1 VLFAR
6 TFNHVYWVPHVSQAR
21 ESAHLSFPIVAILP
35 IRIVGDPVLHNP
47 TSPVPVGANGSVGED
62 VRKLVADMYETMEA
76 ANGVGLA
83 ANQVGVSL
91 RLFVYDCAEARGKTV
106 RRKGVVI
113 NPVLETSEVP
123 ETMPDPENDDEGC
136 LSVPGE
142 SFPTG
147 RAKWARVI
155 GIDADGSAVTLE
167 GEDLFAR
174 MLQHET
180 GHLDGQLYLDR
191 LVGRHAR
198 AAKRMLKSNGWG
210 IPGLSWTP
218 GDVPDPFG
226 H

>member
-1 VLFAR
+1 MAIR
-6 TFNHVYWVPHVSQAR
+6 
-21 ESAHLSFPIVAILP
+21 PIV
-35 IRIVGDPVLHNP
+35 IVGDPVLH
-47 TSPVPVGANGSVGED
+47 TATEPVVVNGNGSLPDDIVE
-62 VRKLVADMYETMEA
+62 LITDMFETMDA

-83 ANQVGVSL
+83 ANQIGVSK
-91 RLFVYDCAEARGKTV
+91 RVFVYDCADERGRTAR
-106 RRKGVVI
+106 RRGVVV

-147 RAKWARVI
+147 RADWARVT
-155 GIDADGSAVTLE
+155 GLDAE
-167 GEDLFAR
+167 GNAITIEGTDLFAR

-180 GHLDGQLYLDR
+180 GHLDGFLYLDR

-198 AAKRMLKSNGWG
+198 SAKRSVKSHGWG
-210 IPGLSWTP
+210 VPGLSWMP
-218 GDVPDPFG
+218 GEDPDPFG

>member
-1 VLFAR
+1 PVRVNGDGSLPDDVVALIADLF
-6 TFNHVYWVPHVSQAR
+6 
-21 ESAHLSFPIVAILP
+21 
-35 IRIVGDPVLHNP
+35 D
-47 TSPVPVGANGSVGED
+47 
-62 VRKLVADMYETMEA
+62 TMAA

-83 ANQVGVSL
+83 ANQVGVSK
-91 RLFVYDCAEARGKTV
+91 RVFVYDCADERGRTT
-106 RRKGVVI
+106 RRRGVVV

-147 RAKWARVI
+147 RATWARVT
-155 GIDADGSAVTLE
+155 GLDAAGSPITIE
-167 GEDLFAR
+167 GNDLFAR

-180 GHLDGQLYLDR
+180 GHLDGFLYLDR

-198 AAKRMLKSNGWG
+198 AAKRAVKSHGWG
-210 IPGLSWTP
+210 VPGLTWLP
-218 GDVPDPFG
+218 GEDPDPFG

>member
-1 VLFAR
+1 M
-6 TFNHVYWVPHVSQAR
+6 T
-21 ESAHLSFPIVAILP
+21 ILP

-47 TSPVPVGANGSVGED
+47 TSPVVLGPDGSVPED
-62 VRKLVADMYETMEA
+62 VQQLIADLYATMAA

-83 ANQVGVSL
+83 ANQVGVAK
-91 RLFVYDCAEARGKTV
+91 RVFVFDCAEARGKTL

-123 ETMPDPENDDEGC
+123 ETMPDPETDDEGC

-147 RAKWARVI
+147 RAKWARVT
-155 GIDADGSAVTLE
+155 GVDAEGAPVTLE

-180 GHLDGQLYLDR
+180 GHLDGLLYLDR
-191 LVGRHAR
+191 LLGRNAR
-198 AAKRMLKSNGWG
+198 SAKRAVKSNGWG
-210 IPGLSWTP
+210 VPGLSWTP
-218 GDVPDPFG
+218 GEVPDPFG

>member
-1 VLFAR
+1 V
-6 TFNHVYWVPHVSQAR
+6 TV
-21 ESAHLSFPIVAILP
+21 LP
-35 IRIVGDPVLHNP
+35 IWIVGDPVLHEP
-47 TSPVPVGANGSVGED
+47 TRPVPVGPDGSLPAD
-62 VRKLVADMYETMEA
+62 VHKLIADMYETMEA

-83 ANQVGVSL
+83 ANQVGAPL

-147 RAKWARVI
+147 RAKWSRVT
-155 GIDADGSAVTLE
+155 GVDENGAAVTLE

-180 GHLDGQLYLDR
+180 GHLDGLLYLDC

-198 AAKRMLKSNGWG
+198 SAKRMLKANGWG
-210 IPGLSWTP
+210 VPGLSWTP
-218 GDVPDPFG
+218 GEVADPFG